1 MNDRTNADHN
11 FMAWFYGLSKF
22 RKEQI
27 LTSGFEF
34 SVLATTM
41 ILVSF
46 LRSYIKV
53 YINIRY
59 LNVALKMN
67 E

>member
-1 MNDRTNADHN
+1 MNDRTNADHISWPG
-11 FMAWFYGLSKF
+11 FMDSQKF

-27 LTSGFEF
+27 LTSGFVF